1 MTTNDRVRQLRKEL
15 GLNQSDFGKKIGMK
29 QTSVSTMEA
38 QGATVSDQAIKAIC
52 NTFSV
57 NETWLR
63 TGQGEM
69 FNTAKVDDAFS
80 RLADQ
85 YELDYIGQEILRTYL
100 QLDNTGR
107 AAISRF
113 AMMLTANIQ
122 KREQQLSEQAEEP
135 TPPKRE
141 VS

>member
-135 TPPKRE
+135 HPKKE

>member
-1 MTTNDRVRQLRKEL
+1 MNERIKQIRKAI
-15 GLNQSDFGKKIGMK
+15 GLNQTEFGKKI
-29 QTSVSTMEA
+29 SVS
-38 QGATVSDQAIKAIC
+38 QAAVAAYESGSRTPIDAVVRSIC

-122 KREQQLSEQAEEP
+122 KREQQLSEQTEEP
-135 TPPKRE
+135 PQPKRE

>member
-69 FNTAKVDDAFS
+69 FNTDKVDDAFS

-135 TPPKRE
+135 TQPKRE

>member
-122 KREQQLSEQAEEP
+122 KREQQLSDQAEEP
-135 TPPKRE
+135 AQPKRE

>member
-122 KREQQLSEQAEEP
+122 KREQQLSDQAEEP
-135 TPPKRE
+135 AQPNRE

>member
-122 KREQQLSEQAEEP
+122 KRERQLSDQAEEP
-135 TPPKRE
+135 AQPKRE

>member
-135 TPPKRE
+135 TQPKRE

>member
-135 TPPKRE
+135 THPKKE

>member
-135 TPPKRE
+135 PQPKRE